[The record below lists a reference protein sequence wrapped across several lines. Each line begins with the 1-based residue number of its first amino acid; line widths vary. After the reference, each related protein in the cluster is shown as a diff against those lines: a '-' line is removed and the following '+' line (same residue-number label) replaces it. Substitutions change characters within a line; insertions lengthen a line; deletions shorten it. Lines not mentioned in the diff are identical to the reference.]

1 MRLVRE
7 RRGEKKVSRIVRGN
21 EVIVTQNYNGTQFEI
36 SISIFEK
43 KKDRERKKKKSVKT
57 QNPPIRSDQIKIKI
71 KINQQTDTGRVS

>member
-1 MRLVRE
+1 VRE

-21 EVIVTQNYNGTQFEI
+21 EVIVTQNCNGTQFEI
-36 SISIFEK
+36 SISIFEKK

-57 QNPPIRSDQIKIKI
+57 QNPPIRSDQIRSRSQI

>member
-1 MRLVRE
+1 VRE

-43 KKDRERKKKKSVKT
+43 KKIESEKRRKV
-57 QNPPIRSDQIKIKI
+57 
-71 KINQQTDTGRVS
+71 